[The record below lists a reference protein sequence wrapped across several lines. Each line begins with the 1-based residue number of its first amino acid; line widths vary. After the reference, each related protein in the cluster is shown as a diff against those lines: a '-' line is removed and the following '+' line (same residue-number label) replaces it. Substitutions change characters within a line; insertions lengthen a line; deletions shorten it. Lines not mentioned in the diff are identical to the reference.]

1 MIRLILCCLIVLSF
15 TGCGLSARQAQN
27 LSDGLAGIEAAQPR
41 VAADPVASAALAG
54 AHDHVEAIAEGESLP
69 PPKRT
74 PAAIIAD
81 PASYADDASN
91 AVDEARS
98 MVPWWGWFAGAG
110 AAALGVLRFI
120 PGAGGAV
127 ADTAWRLLAP
137 QRDKI
142 ADSQRDIHAAGFRQL
157 VSLIDGLR
165 GEHTIAML
173 KSDINTKAPSTVR
186 DAVQKLLESS
196 SLGSLTTDKGPGFE
210 LSGKSLSRS
219 TS

>member
-1 MIRLILCCLIVLSF
+1 MMRLILCCLIALSF

-27 LSDGLAGIEAAQPR
+27 LSDSLAGIEAAQPR

-54 AHDHVEAIAEGESLP
+54 AHDHVEATAEGESLP

-81 PASYADDASN
+81 PASYADDASK

-98 MVPWWGWFAGAG
+98 MVPWWGWLAGAG
-110 AAALGVLRFI
+110 AAALGLLRFI
-120 PGAGGAV
+120 PGVGGIV

-137 QRDKI
+137 QKDKI

-157 VSLIDGLR
+157 VGLIDGLR
-165 GEHTIAML
+165 DEHTIAML
-173 KSDINTKAPSTVR
+173 RTNIVANTPVEIQGEIAEIGRV
-186 DAVQKLLESS
+186 
-196 SLGSLTTDKGPGFE
+196 TTN
-210 LSGKSLSRS
+210 SQRV
-219 TS
+219 T

>member
-1 MIRLILCCLIVLSF
+1 MMRLILCCLFALVF
-15 TGCGLSARQAQN
+15 TGCGLSARQVQN

-41 VAADPVASAALAG
+41 VAVDPIASAALAG
-54 AHDHVEAIAEGESLP
+54 AHDHVEATAEGESLP

-81 PASYADDASN
+81 PASYADDASK

-98 MVPWWGWFAGAG
+98 IVPWWGWIAGAG

-120 PGAGGAV
+120 PGAGGIV

-137 QRDKI
+137 KQDKI
-142 ADSQRDIHAAGFRQL
+142 ADAQRDSYVAGFREL
-157 VSLIDGLR
+157 VGLIQGLH

-173 KSDINTKAPSTVR
+173 KNEIGSKAQSTVR
-186 DAVQKLLESS
+186 DAINQPTFPRPTISVL
-196 SLGSLTTDKGPGFE
+196 
-210 LSGKSLSRS
+210 
-219 TS
+219 

>member
-1 MIRLILCCLIVLSF
+1 MMRLILCCLIACSF

-54 AHDHVEAIAEGESLP
+54 AHDHVEATAEGELLP
-69 PPKRT
+69 PPKRS

-81 PASYADDASN
+81 PASYADDASK

-98 MVPWWGWFAGAG
+98 MVPWWGWLAGAG

-120 PGAGGAV
+120 PGAGGVV

-137 QRDKI
+137 QQDKI
-142 ADSQRDIHAAGFRQL
+142 VESQRETHAAGFRQL
-157 VSLIDGLR
+157 VGLIDGLR
-165 GEHTIAML
+165 DEHTIAML
-173 KSDINTKAPSTVR
+173 KADIDTKAPSIVR
-186 DAVQKLLESS
+186 NAIVGLMKPAINRIS
-196 SLGSLTTDKGPGFE
+196 
-210 LSGKSLSRS
+210 S

>member
-1 MIRLILCCLIVLSF
+1 MMRLILCCLIALSF

-41 VAADPVASAALAG
+41 VAADPVAAAALAG
-54 AHDHVEAIAEGESLP
+54 AHDHVEATAEGESLP

-81 PASYADDASN
+81 PASYADDASK

-98 MVPWWGWFAGAG
+98 MVPWWGWLAGAG

-120 PGAGGAV
+120 PGAGGVV

-137 QRDKI
+137 QKDKVEDAKRDLR
-142 ADSQRDIHAAGFRQL
+142 AFGFQQL
-157 VSLIDGLR
+157 VQLIDGLR
-165 GEHTIAML
+165 GEHTVAML
-173 KSDINTKAPSTVR
+173 RADIAEKMPKSAQVAMQGLVASVLPAG
-186 DAVQKLLESS
+186 AVPRRE
-196 SLGSLTTDKGPGFE
+196 
-210 LSGKSLSRS
+210 
-219 TS
+219 

>member
-1 MIRLILCCLIVLSF
+1 MIRLILCCLVALLL

-41 VAADPVASAALAG
+41 VAADPVASAALVG
-54 AHDHVEAIAEGESLP
+54 AHDHVEATAEGEALP

-81 PASYADDASN
+81 PASYTDDASK

-98 MVPWWGWFAGAG
+98 MVPWWGWIAGAG

-120 PGAGGAV
+120 PGVGGVV

-142 ADSQRDIHAAGFRQL
+142 ADSQREIHATGFREL
-157 VSLIDGLR
+157 VGLIEGLR

-173 KSDINTKAPSTVR
+173 KSDIETKIPTNVR
-186 DAVQKLLESS
+186 DSIRFVSDRMHQVHRQEIASS
-196 SLGSLTTDKGPGFE
+196 
-210 LSGKSLSRS
+210 
-219 TS
+219 

>member
-1 MIRLILCCLIVLSF
+1 MMRLILCCLIACSF

-27 LSDGLAGIEAAQPR
+27 LSDSLAGIEAAQPR

-54 AHDHVEAIAEGESLP
+54 AHDHVEATAEGESLP

-74 PAAIIAD
+74 PAAIITD
-81 PASYADDASN
+81 PASYADDASK

-98 MVPWWGWFAGAG
+98 MVPWWGWLAGAG

-120 PGAGGAV
+120 PGAGGVV

-137 QRDKI
+137 QQDKAADAERD
-142 ADSQRDIHAAGFRQL
+142 SHAAGFRE
-157 VSLIDGLR
+157 LIGLIAGLR

-173 KSDINTKAPSTVR
+173 RSDIAIKTPPSVRNTIQGLLNLSNLGT
-186 DAVQKLLESS
+186 LESEKS
-196 SLGSLTTDKGPGFE
+196 PIAKLGG
-210 LSGKSLSRS
+210 
-219 TS
+219 